1 MSVTPQPADLL
12 GRLEQVLLD
21 PVETSGR
28 RVRGKAAAVLVAM
41 TDLGG
46 DDAQVVLTR
55 RRDDLR
61 RHAGEIS
68 FPGGRRDPGDETL
81 LATAL
86 REANEETGLEPAA
99 VRVAGALEPMST
111 IATGYAVYPFV
122 GVIEPGLPL
131 SPHEAEV
138 AEIVELP
145 LSRLAEVYEHRSMR
159 RRGISFKTHAFPVT
173 DEIFVWGL
181 TGRILHD
188 LLGRLGLR

>member
-1 MSVTPQPADLL
+1 MSAKPQPADLL
-12 GRLEQVLLD
+12 GRLEQVLID
-21 PVETSGR
+21 PSEASGR

-41 TDLGG
+41 TDLGEG
-46 DDAQVVLTR
+46 DAQVILTR
-55 RRDDLR
+55 RRHDLR

-68 FPGGRRDPGDETL
+68 FPGGRRDPEDDDL

-86 REANEETGLEPAA
+86 REAREETGLDPAS
-99 VRVAGALEPMST
+99 VDLAGALEPLST

-122 GVIEPGLPL
+122 GVIGPGLPL

-138 AEIVELP
+138 AEILELP

-173 DEIFVWGL
+173 DDVFIWGL

-188 LLGRLGLR
+188 LIGRLGLR